1 MRNLMKTALASALI
15 LSGCASGKNYA
26 NPHLSQLKGQHILT
40 LVDRADFADVC
51 VREDGSK
58 VYYLQNSAKSGEP
71 GRACEETASGKLNA
85 VSFVTDETGDAP
97 VANYEPMFDGGIL
110 MNILAAADLIKKL
123 KNPSLVYLYEDKI
136 YQTKKGVTIN
146 LADITQMRKSPYQ
159 ILGAIPKNPFSAIVI
174 PFMFVLAAFVFYVLI
189 FIAKCVLRAFDKDVN
204 LSYFCNLAVFS
215 QTSVINIYFIS
226 KSDYTAVREYFAS
239 KLGTDVANAPWT
251 IKFYDPRNLNQL

>member
-1 MRNLMKTALASALI
+1 MNRNYDENPLVLQDDFYRIAA
-15 LSGCASGKNYA
+15 GCAFLLGINLSMIFLIFFSGIVNWQSG
-26 NPHLSQLKGQHILT
+26 PLWE
-40 LVDRADFADVC
+40 VFRAEAM
-51 VREDGSK
+51 RDG
-58 VYYLQNSAKSGEP
+58 
-71 GRACEETASGKLNA
+71 RF
-85 VSFVTDETGDAP
+85 VS
-97 VANYEPMFDGGIL
+97 MFIAGIF

-136 YQTKKGVTIN
+136 FQTKKGVTIN
-146 LADITQMRKSPYQ
+146 LADIAQMRKSPYQ
-159 ILGAIPKNPFSAIVI
+159 ILGAIPKNPLSAIVI

>member
-1 MRNLMKTALASALI
+1 MSRNYDENPLVLQDDFYRIAV
-15 LSGCASGKNYA
+15 GCAFLLGINLSMIFLIFFSG
-26 NPHLSQLKGQHILT
+26 I
-40 LVDRADFADVC
+40 VDWQSGPLWEVFRAEAM
-51 VREDGSK
+51 RDG
-58 VYYLQNSAKSGEP
+58 
-71 GRACEETASGKLNA
+71 RF
-85 VSFVTDETGDAP
+85 VS
-97 VANYEPMFDGGIL
+97 MFIAGIF

-136 YQTKKGVTIN
+136 FQTKKGVTIN

-159 ILGAIPKNPFSAIVI
+159 ILGAIPKNPLSAIVI

>member
-1 MRNLMKTALASALI
+1 MSRNYDENSLVLQDDFYRIAV
-15 LSGCASGKNYA
+15 GCAFLLGINLSMIFLIFFSG
-26 NPHLSQLKGQHILT
+26 I
-40 LVDRADFADVC
+40 VDWQSGPLWEVFRAEAMRDGRFVSMFIADI
-51 VREDGSK
+51 
-58 VYYLQNSAKSGEP
+58 
-71 GRACEETASGKLNA
+71 
-85 VSFVTDETGDAP
+85 F
-97 VANYEPMFDGGIL
+97 

-136 YQTKKGVTIN
+136 FQTKKGVTIN

-159 ILGAIPKNPFSAIVI
+159 ILGAIPKNPLSAIVI

-189 FIAKCVLRAFDKDVN
+189 FIAKCVLRASDKDVN

>member
-1 MRNLMKTALASALI
+1 MNRNYDENPLVLQDDFYRIAA
-15 LSGCASGKNYA
+15 GCAFLLGINLSMIFLIFFSG
-26 NPHLSQLKGQHILT
+26 I
-40 LVDRADFADVC
+40 VDWQSGPLWEVFRAEAM
-51 VREDGSK
+51 RDG
-58 VYYLQNSAKSGEP
+58 
-71 GRACEETASGKLNA
+71 RF
-85 VSFVTDETGDAP
+85 VS
-97 VANYEPMFDGGIL
+97 MFIAGIF

-136 YQTKKGVTIN
+136 FQTKKGVTIN

-159 ILGAIPKNPFSAIVI
+159 ILGAIPKNPLSAIVI

-226 KSDYTAVREYFAS
+226 KPDYTAVREYFAS

>member
-1 MRNLMKTALASALI
+1 MPVNLAIFAQTSAIQGENLSRNYDENSLVLQDDFYRISV
-15 LSGCASGKNYA
+15 GCAFLLIINLSMIFLIFFSG
-26 NPHLSQLKGQHILT
+26 I
-40 LVDRADFADVC
+40 VDWQSGSFWEVFRAEAM
-51 VREDGSK
+51 RDG
-58 VYYLQNSAKSGEP
+58 
-71 GRACEETASGKLNA
+71 RF
-85 VSFVTDETGDAP
+85 VS
-97 VANYEPMFDGGIL
+97 MFIAGIF

-136 YQTKKGVTIN
+136 FQTKKGVTIN

-159 ILGAIPKNPFSAIVI
+159 ILGAIPKNPLSAIVI

>member
-1 MRNLMKTALASALI
+1 MSRNYDENSLVLQDDFYRIAV
-15 LSGCASGKNYA
+15 GCAFLLGINLSMIFLIFFSG
-26 NPHLSQLKGQHILT
+26 I
-40 LVDRADFADVC
+40 VDWQSGPLWEVFRAEAM
-51 VREDGSK
+51 RDG
-58 VYYLQNSAKSGEP
+58 
-71 GRACEETASGKLNA
+71 RF
-85 VSFVTDETGDAP
+85 VS
-97 VANYEPMFDGGIL
+97 MFIAGIF

-136 YQTKKGVTIN
+136 FQTKKGVTIN

-159 ILGAIPKNPFSAIVI
+159 ILGAIPKNPLSAIVI

-226 KSDYTAVREYFAS
+226 KSDYAAAREYFRA
-239 KLGTDVANAPWT
+239 KLGIDIADAPWT
-251 IKFYDPRNLNQL
+251 VKFYDSRNLNQL

>member
-1 MRNLMKTALASALI
+1 MNRNYDENPLVLQDDFYRIAA
-15 LSGCASGKNYA
+15 GCAFLLGINLSMIFLIFFSG
-26 NPHLSQLKGQHILT
+26 I
-40 LVDRADFADVC
+40 VDWQSGPLWEVFRAEAM
-51 VREDGSK
+51 RDG
-58 VYYLQNSAKSGEP
+58 
-71 GRACEETASGKLNA
+71 RF
-85 VSFVTDETGDAP
+85 VS
-97 VANYEPMFDGGIL
+97 MFIAGIF

-136 YQTKKGVTIN
+136 FQTKKGVTIN

-159 ILGAIPKNPFSAIVI
+159 ILGAIPKNPLSAIVI
-174 PFMFVLAAFVFYVLI
+174 PFMFVLAAFIFYALI

-239 KLGTDVANAPWT
+239 KLGTDVASAPWT
-251 IKFYDPRNLNQL
+251 VKFYDSRNLNQL

>member
-1 MRNLMKTALASALI
+1 MSRNYDENSLVLQDDFYRIAV
-15 LSGCASGKNYA
+15 GCAFLLGINLSMIFLIFFSG
-26 NPHLSQLKGQHILT
+26 I
-40 LVDRADFADVC
+40 VDWQSGPLWEVFRAEAM
-51 VREDGSK
+51 RDG
-58 VYYLQNSAKSGEP
+58 
-71 GRACEETASGKLNA
+71 RF
-85 VSFVTDETGDAP
+85 VS
-97 VANYEPMFDGGIL
+97 MFIAGIF

-136 YQTKKGVTIN
+136 FQTKKGVTIN
-146 LADITQMRKSPYQ
+146 LADIAQMRKSPYQ
-159 ILGAIPKNPFSAIVI
+159 ILGAIPKNPLSAIVI